1 MMSAQ
6 DIQIWILGS
15 AASLLVGLI
24 IGLFKVGLSKFDK
37 LIKEV
42 QKLNLSMLQN
52 QNQTTRNNERLDE
65 ANIRLNTHSE
75 RIHELEIFKA
85 KTEN

>member
-1 MMSAQ
+1 MTTVQ
-6 DIQIWILGS
+6 DVQIWILGS
-15 AASLLVGLI
+15 AASLLVLLI

-65 ANIRLNTHSE
+65 ANIRLNAHSD